1 MIRSNKLRPL
11 KNEFKE
17 RELAMINEL
26 KKGL

>member
-11 KNEFKE
+11 KNEFRE
-17 RELAMINEL
+17 RELPMINEL